1 MAEAEGDDQPERRR
15 RKRGLLKMFYGSNE
29 TAASSASADP
39 LDIDGNAFK
48 VCTGAG
54 ESEEGERGRKCATLE
69 RKGRKEGEKGRRKE
83 FQCNNK
89 GSHERS

>member
-54 ESEEGERGRKCATLE
+54 KSEEGERGRKCAPHL
-69 RKGRKEGEKGRRKE
+69 KGRRERKE
-83 FQCNNK
+83 KRISVQQQRQSRALMNAA
-89 GSHERS
+89 